1 MAEDKSFF
9 DKVSAFVSDF
19 LSPKDATARGYA
31 DGWAAATHEGKPL
44 IKDIPHRIHAIR
56 ALSPSSSSQMF
67 YDSYKEGYDKGYMD
81 GLRKRHDTQTI
92 IEDTTPTKSNIN
104 FSSNNA
110 TASMSDKASY
120 ERQLELTQQLIKSL
134 ERLNENLDKA
144 QKSYA
149 QKIDQLER
157 AGLMSNT
164 IARLREDKHPDLK
177 TKIDSLTQRISER
190 DIKFLQGLE
199 RLIEEAISAA

>member
-9 DKVSAFVSDF
+9 DKVGAFVSDF

-31 DGWAAATHEGKPL
+31 DGLAAAMHEGEPL
-44 IKDIPHRIHAIR
+44 VKNIPHRVHAIR
-56 ALSPSSSSQMF
+56 ALSPSSNSQMF
-67 YDSYKEGYDKGYMD
+67 YDSYKEGYDIGYID
-81 GLRKRHDTQTI
+81 GLRKRHNTQLI
-92 IEDTTPTKSNIN
+92 IEDATPTTSNPS
-104 FSSNNA
+104 FSSTNT

-120 ERQLELTQQLIKSL
+120 ERQLELTQHLIKSL

-149 QKIDQLER
+149 QKIDNLER

-199 RLIEEAISAA
+199 RLIEEAISAS